1 MKHSF
6 AREQIKRII
15 VEELARSNDEDE
27 AKELLQKIIGLNED
41 EADEFEAKLK
51 KANSFRK
58 MAGISLLGAVAI
70 LFGGMSA
77 LDNSQEQKVQQD
89 IEQVQQL
96 DDETLERFGVD
107 TGALADFEEQP
118 QFSNSGFPTAKLG
131 LADLSDLGNNEK
143 IEVLWDRIDNMVG
156 RGQLKYQRARV
167 SSPLP
172 GGMAALNYSDIPS
185 NLQMPNSLATKDRY
199 RAWLVQNIL
208 KGDKSNIGAL
218 KKFVFGNTGKWPSG
232 SGNQKNRYSGKAQ
245 ILPPEWS
252 VAYELYG
259 DLAEEQVSD
268 AAQALKDPDTRGS
281 VIQGLGA
288 ENEEQAI
295 KFLNDIL
302 YQAGR
307 QER

>member
-6 AREQIKRII
+6 TREQIKRII

-41 EADEFEAKLK
+41 EADEFEVKLK

-96 DDETLERFGVD
+96 DNETLERFGVD
-107 TGALADFEEQP
+107 TGALAGFEERP
-118 QFSNSGFPTAKLG
+118 QFSNSEYPTAKLG

-143 IEVLWDRIDNMVG
+143 IEVLWDQIDDMVG
-156 RGQLKYQRARV
+156 RGQLKYERARV

-172 GGMAALNYSDIPS
+172 GGMAALNYNDIPS
-185 NLQMPNSLATKDRY
+185 NLQMPNSLTTKDRY

-208 KGDKSNIGAL
+208 KGDQSNIGDL

-232 SGNQKNRYSGKAQ
+232 SGNQKSRYSGKAQ
-245 ILPPEWS
+245 VLPPEWS

-259 DLAEEQVSD
+259 DLAEEQVND
-268 AAQALKDPDTRGS
+268 TAQALRDPDTRDS